1 MGKSSPAAN
10 SEFLNEFLNEFN
22 SRLIWGESRV
32 TMCANCFFILWK
44 QQNEYFWYHRELFCS
59 IRRTTWIQ
67 FLSIL
72 EQNRRLFAWKPIS
85 LLWSLP
91 SVFTCTL
98 TFCQPICHKMIPHS
112 FLLPYPDWLW
122 ADRKCS
128 DHPMRK
134 LRQNSDM
141 RSVLNL
147 VKLTLQIFQIAK
159 QRPAVNNLYLYQ
171 GSSNEL
177 FYRIE
182 HTIDGAPPIPFKD
195 RGLLLAI
202 ILNTSSQGSREFNSF
217 GPDIAQANER

>member
-1 MGKSSPAAN
+1 MACENLPQQRIQNFLTNLTVDWFEVNPAWQIAK
-10 SEFLNEFLNEFN
+10 
-22 SRLIWGESRV
+22 IV
-32 TMCANCFFILWK
+32 FFILWK
-44 QQNEYFWYHRELFCS
+44 QQNEYFWYHRELFYS
-59 IRRTTWIQ
+59 IRRTIWIQ

-72 EQNRRLFAWKPIS
+72 EQNRRLFAWKRIS

-98 TFCQPICHKMIPHS
+98 TFFQPICHKMIPYS

-128 DHPMRK
+128 DHPMQK

-147 VKLTLQIFQIAK
+147 VKLLLQIFQIAK

-171 GSSNEL
+171 GSTNEQS
-177 FYRIE
+177 YRIE

-195 RGLLLAI
+195 GGLLLAI
-202 ILNTSSQGSREFNSF
+202 ILKTSSQGSREFNSF